1 MIVSNINNTFA
12 SVAESEG
19 FGINTDLFETNI
31 LNLAVVVGVLVY
43 FGKDIL
49 SDTLKTRKEAI
60 LKSLQDADN
69 KFQEATDK
77 LNDAKKQFDFA
88 KIRAEEITAQGLVT
102 AEKSS
107 NKLLAR
113 VEDDI
118 KRLEDG
124 KVATLRFE
132 EEKAVTEVCEKVSR
146 LALDQAVDN
155 LNKRLNPALQQRI
168 IQLNLALLRNLVT
181 K

>member
-1 MIVSNINNTFA
+1 MIVSNINVFA

-19 FGINTDLFETNI
+19 FGINTDLIETNV
-31 LNLAVVVGVLVY
+31 LNLAVVIGVLVY
-43 FGKDIL
+43 FGKDIV

-77 LNDAKKQFDFA
+77 LNEAKKQFEFA
-88 KIRAEEITAQGLVT
+88 KVKAEEIRAQGLVT
-102 AEKSS
+102 ADKSS
-107 NKLLAR
+107 KKLLAR

-118 KRLEDG
+118 KRLEES

-132 EEKAVTEVCEKVSR
+132 EEKAITEVCEKVSR
-146 LALDQAVDN
+146 LALEQAVEN
-155 LNKRLNPALQQRI
+155 LNKRLDPALQKRI
-168 IQLNLALLRNLVT
+168 IQLNIALLGNLAT

>member
-1 MIVSNINNTFA
+1 VIVSNINTFA

-19 FGINTDLFETNI
+19 FGINTDLIETNV
-31 LNLAVVVGVLVY
+31 LNLAVVIGVLVY
-43 FGKDIL
+43 FGKDIV

-77 LNDAKKQFDFA
+77 LNEAKKQFEFA
-88 KIRAEEITAQGLVT
+88 KVKAEEIRAQGLVT
-102 AEKSS
+102 ADKSS
-107 NKLLAR
+107 KKLLAR

-118 KRLEDG
+118 KRLEES

-132 EEKAVTEVCEKVSR
+132 EEKAITEVCEKVSR
-146 LALDQAVDN
+146 LALEQAVEN
-155 LNKRLNPALQQRI
+155 LNKRLDPALQKRI
-168 IQLNLALLRNLVT
+168 IQLNIALLGNLAT

>member
-1 MIVSNINNTFA
+1 VLGGNINTFA

-19 FGINTDLFETNI
+19 FGINTDLIETNV
-31 LNLAVVVGVLVY
+31 LNLAVVIGVLVY
-43 FGKDIL
+43 FGKDIV

-77 LNDAKKQFDFA
+77 LNEAKKQFEFA
-88 KIRAEEITAQGLVT
+88 KVKAEEIRAQGLVT
-102 AEKSS
+102 ADKSS
-107 NKLLAR
+107 KKLLAR

-118 KRLEDG
+118 KRLEEA

-132 EEKAVTEVCEKVSR
+132 EEKAITEVCEKVSR
-146 LALDQAVDN
+146 LALEQAVEN
-155 LNKRLNPALQQRI
+155 LNKRLDPALQKRI
-168 IQLNLALLRNLVT
+168 IQLNIALLGNLAT

>member
-1 MIVSNINNTFA
+1 VIVSNINTFA

-19 FGINTDLFETNI
+19 FGINTDLIETNV
-31 LNLAVVVGVLVY
+31 LNLAVVIGVLVY
-43 FGKDIL
+43 FGKDIV

-77 LNDAKKQFDFA
+77 LNEAKKQFEFA
-88 KIRAEEITAQGLVT
+88 KVKAEEIRAQGLVT
-102 AEKSS
+102 ADKSS
-107 NKLLAR
+107 KKLLAR

-118 KRLEDG
+118 KRLEDA
-124 KVATLRFE
+124 KAATLRFE
-132 EEKAVTEVCEKVSR
+132 EEKAITEVCEKVSR
-146 LALDQAVDN
+146 LALEQAVEN
-155 LNKRLNPALQQRI
+155 LNKRLDPALQKRI
-168 IQLNLALLRNLVT
+168 IQLNIALLGNLAT

>member
-1 MIVSNINNTFA
+1 VIVSNINTFA

-19 FGINTDLFETNI
+19 FGINTDLIETNV
-31 LNLAVVVGVLVY
+31 LNLAVVIGVLVY
-43 FGKDIL
+43 FGKDIV

-77 LNDAKKQFDFA
+77 LNEAKKQFEFA
-88 KIRAEEITAQGLVT
+88 KVKAEEIRAQGLVT
-102 AEKSS
+102 ADKSS
-107 NKLLAR
+107 KKLLAR

-118 KRLEDG
+118 KRLEDS
-124 KVATLRFE
+124 KAATLRFE
-132 EEKAVTEVCEKVSR
+132 EEKAITEVCEKVSR
-146 LALDQAVDN
+146 LALEQAVEN
-155 LNKRLNPALQQRI
+155 LNKRLDPALQKRI
-168 IQLNLALLRNLVT
+168 IQLNIALLGNLAT

>member
-1 MIVSNINNTFA
+1 MIVSNINTFA

-19 FGINTDLFETNI
+19 FGINTDLIETNV
-31 LNLAVVVGVLVY
+31 LNLAVVIGVLVY
-43 FGKDIL
+43 FGKDIV
-49 SDTLKTRKEAI
+49 SDTLKTRKETI

-77 LNDAKKQFDFA
+77 LNEAKKQFEFA
-88 KIRAEEITAQGLVT
+88 KVKAEEIRAQGLVT
-102 AEKSS
+102 ADKSS
-107 NKLLAR
+107 KKLLAR

-118 KRLEDG
+118 KRLEDA

-132 EEKAVTEVCEKVSR
+132 EEKAITEVCEKVSR
-146 LALDQAVDN
+146 LALDQAVEN
-155 LNKRLNPALQQRI
+155 LNKRLDPALQKRI
-168 IQLNLALLRNLVT
+168 IQLNIALLGNLAT

>member
-1 MIVSNINNTFA
+1 VSNINTFA

-19 FGINTDLFETNI
+19 FGINTDLIETNV
-31 LNLAVVVGVLVY
+31 LNLAVVIGVLVY
-43 FGKDIL
+43 FGKDIV

-77 LNDAKKQFDFA
+77 LNEAKKQFEFA
-88 KIRAEEITAQGLVT
+88 KVKAEEIRAQGLVT
-102 AEKSS
+102 ADKSS
-107 NKLLAR
+107 KKLLAR

-118 KRLEDG
+118 KRLEEA

-132 EEKAVTEVCEKVSR
+132 EEKAITEVCEKVSR
-146 LALDQAVDN
+146 LALEQAVEN
-155 LNKRLNPALQQRI
+155 LNKRLDPALQKRI
-168 IQLNLALLRNLVT
+168 IQLNIALLGNLAT

>member
-1 MIVSNINNTFA
+1 MIVSNINTFA

-19 FGINTDLFETNI
+19 FGINTDLIETNV
-31 LNLAVVVGVLVY
+31 LNLAVVIGVLVY
-43 FGKDIL
+43 FGKDIV

-77 LNDAKKQFDFA
+77 LNEAKKQFEFA
-88 KIRAEEITAQGLVT
+88 KVKAEEIRAQGLVT
-102 AEKSS
+102 ADKSS
-107 NKLLAR
+107 KKLLAR

-118 KRLEDG
+118 KRLEDA
-124 KVATLRFE
+124 KAATLRFE
-132 EEKAVTEVCEKVSR
+132 EEKAITEVCEKVSR
-146 LALDQAVDN
+146 LALEQAVEN
-155 LNKRLNPALQQRI
+155 LNKRLDPALQKRI
-168 IQLNLALLRNLVT
+168 IQLNIALLGNLAT

>member
-1 MIVSNINNTFA
+1 VIVSNINTFA

-19 FGINTDLFETNI
+19 FGINTDLIETNV
-31 LNLAVVVGVLVY
+31 LNLAVVIGVLVY

-77 LNDAKKQFDFA
+77 LNEAKKQFEFA
-88 KIRAEEITAQGLVT
+88 KVKAEEIRAQGLVT
-102 AEKSS
+102 ADKSS
-107 NKLLAR
+107 KKLLAR

-118 KRLEDG
+118 KRLEES

-132 EEKAVTEVCEKVSR
+132 EEKAITEVCEKVSR
-146 LALDQAVDN
+146 LALEQAVEN
-155 LNKRLNPALQQRI
+155 LNKRLDPALQKRI
-168 IQLNLALLRNLVT
+168 IQLNIALLGNLAT

>member
-1 MIVSNINNTFA
+1 MIVSNINTFA

-19 FGINTDLFETNI
+19 FGINTDLIETNV
-31 LNLAVVVGVLVY
+31 LNLAVVIGVLVY
-43 FGKDIL
+43 FGKDIV

-77 LNDAKKQFDFA
+77 LNEAKKQFEFA
-88 KIRAEEITAQGLVT
+88 KVKAEEIRAQGLVT
-102 AEKSS
+102 ADKSS
-107 NKLLAR
+107 KKLLAR

-118 KRLEDG
+118 KRLEES

-132 EEKAVTEVCEKVSR
+132 EEKAITEVCEKVSR
-146 LALDQAVDN
+146 LALEQAVEN
-155 LNKRLNPALQQRI
+155 LNKRLDPALQKRI
-168 IQLNLALLRNLVT
+168 IQLNIALLGNLAT

>member
-1 MIVSNINNTFA
+1 MIVSNINTFA

-19 FGINTDLFETNI
+19 FGINTDLIETNV
-31 LNLAVVVGVLVY
+31 LNLAVVIGVLVY
-43 FGKDIL
+43 FGKDIV

-77 LNDAKKQFDFA
+77 LNEAKKQFEFA
-88 KIRAEEITAQGLVT
+88 KVKAEEIRAQGLVT
-102 AEKSS
+102 ADKSS
-107 NKLLAR
+107 KKLLAR

-118 KRLEDG
+118 KRLEEA

-132 EEKAVTEVCEKVSR
+132 EEKAITEVCEKVSR
-146 LALDQAVDN
+146 LALEQAVEN
-155 LNKRLNPALQQRI
+155 LNKRLDPALQKRI
-168 IQLNLALLRNLVT
+168 IQLNIALLGNLAT

>member
-1 MIVSNINNTFA
+1 VIVSNINTFA

-19 FGINTDLFETNI
+19 FGINTDLIETNV
-31 LNLAVVVGVLVY
+31 LNLAVVIGVLVY
-43 FGKDIL
+43 FGKDIV

-77 LNDAKKQFDFA
+77 LNEAKKQFEFA
-88 KIRAEEITAQGLVT
+88 KVKAEEIRAQGLVT
-102 AEKSS
+102 ADKSS
-107 NKLLAR
+107 KKLLAR

-118 KRLEDG
+118 KRLEEA

-132 EEKAVTEVCEKVSR
+132 EEKAITEVCEKVSR
-146 LALDQAVDN
+146 LALEQAVEN
-155 LNKRLNPALQQRI
+155 LNKRLDPALQKRI
-168 IQLNLALLRNLVT
+168 IQLNIALLGNLAT